1 MQFHNQMHTIRNIH
15 SVYSYLIYL
24 YLLWEESSGQG
35 KSHPPTSRKFPD
47 GKIDQYKM
55 TENSI
60 YI

>member
-1 MQFHNQMHTIRNIH
+1 MHSIRNKH
-15 SVYSYLIYL
+15 SIYSYLVYL

-60 YI
+60 YN